1 MKLLYLTQV
10 FELAED
16 TGSDRHSFFCRY
28 AAKTAGWDVTAIT
41 SNVDYKKAVP
51 RYPGKWFVSR
61 PYDGIHVHYVYSFAN
76 FRGSIV
82 SRAWYFITY
91 FAATIFDALRMRRPD
106 AVYAVSTP
114 LTVGFLGLIL
124 SKLWRRPFVF
134 EVTDLWP
141 DGLVAL
147 GVVKRG
153 PLLSFMRWMERTC
166 YRHAAH
172 LVALTKGIEEGIVA
186 KGVPREKVTLITNG
200 FDPELFARADPN
212 AREAVRKKLGVA
224 PHEFLCT
231 YLGAHGIYN
240 SLGTIIEAAI
250 ALKHRPDIK
259 FVLLGDGDDKARLIR
274 LARENGLTN
283 VQFLDPIPRSESV
296 DFLTAADAFLIP
308 NRAGEFFRMNL
319 PNKLFDFL
327 ATARPILVAGA
338 GETPDVITAARCG
351 VVVPAEDAKGM
362 AAAITDVA
370 AMSPE
375 ERRAMGLRGRDYAM
389 AHYSRAAL
397 SERFMA
403 TVRNAVERR
412 A

>member
-28 AAKTAGWDVTAIT
+28 AAKKAGWDVTAIT

-61 PYDGIHVHYVYSFAN
+61 PYDGISVHYVYSFAN
-76 FRGSIV
+76 FRGSLV

-91 FAATIFDALRMRRPD
+91 FAATIADALRMRRAD

-114 LTVGFLGLIL
+114 LTVGFLALIL

-153 PLLSFMRWMERTC
+153 PLLSLMRWMERTC
-166 YRHAAH
+166 YRNAAQI
-172 LVALTKGIEEGIVA
+172 VALTRGIQEGIIA
-186 KGVPREKVTLITNG
+186 KGVPPEKVTLITNG
-200 FDPELFARADPN
+200 FDPELFSSVDPN
-212 AREAVRKKLGVA
+212 ARDAWRAKLGVA
-224 PHEFLCT
+224 PNDFLCT

-250 ALKHRPDIK
+250 ALRDRGDIK

-274 LARENGLTN
+274 MVTEQGLAN
-283 VQFLDPIPRSESV
+283 VQFLDPIPRGESV
-296 DFLTAADAFLIP
+296 NFLTAADAFLIP
-308 NRAGEFFRMNL
+308 NRAGDFFRMNL

-338 GETPDVITAARCG
+338 GETPDVITAANCG
-351 VVVPAEDAKGM
+351 IVVPAEDAEGM
-362 AAAITDVA
+362 ARAIAEIAALPADA
-370 AMSPE
+370 
-375 ERRAMGLRGRDYAM
+375 RRAMGLRGRNYAM
-389 AHYSRAAL
+389 ANYSRGAL
-397 SERFMA
+397 SERFLA
-403 TVRNAVERR
+403 TIRR
-412 A
+412 AVGRPS